1 MLCLQRMRHI
11 QCRTEATKTTVQLTT
26 KLAESNKAA
35 VASAKQIEILED
47 HFTGLQTTSFE
58 ALELPQLEAKV
69 AAKTGS
75 SGIARAP
82 LSETHTHTL
91 SLL

>member
-1 MLCLQRMRHI
+1 M
-11 QCRTEATKTTVQLTT
+11 QLTT

-82 LSETHTHTL
+82 LSETHTHSLSLSCSQTL
-91 SLL
+91 SLSLSPLPSPLLFLL